1 MISKKLAMNYLI
13 EIIILLFELF
23 VEIKKMI

>member
-1 MISKKLAMNYLI
+1 MISKKLVMNYLI